1 MIEGMVI
8 GFLFAVLILSITSAI
23 DVRNEQRAYKESYE
37 RATVES
43 D

>member
-23 DVRNEQRAYKESYE
+23 DVRNER
-37 RATVES
+37 
-43 D
+43 DL